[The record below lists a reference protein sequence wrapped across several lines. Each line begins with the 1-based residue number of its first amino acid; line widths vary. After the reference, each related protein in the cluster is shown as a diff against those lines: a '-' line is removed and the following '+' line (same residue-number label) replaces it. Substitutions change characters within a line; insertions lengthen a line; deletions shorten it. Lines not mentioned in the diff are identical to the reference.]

1 MSVKLWSSTIL
12 ILLGHLSRYL
22 IHINSCSNIISLR
35 SHSHSGA
42 ITALTFSESGLISA
56 SEDCTICMW
65 DVVNQVII
73 RRFNHGKGKHNL
85 QRLFCLLL
93 SFTQEGVCYL
103 LGSVKLYVVEELS
116 IHLAYGIW
124 LLMNWSNGKILKYQ
138 FSINEQKKIIWTGNV
153 CFYVSHALASVVES
167 NMLCM
172 MGNPNIEKKI
182 VLWFS

>member
-42 ITALTFSESGLISA
+42 ITALTFSESGLMSA

-93 SFTQEGVCYL
+93 SFTQEGVCYS

-116 IHLAYGIW
+116 IHLAYVVFGCWWIGV
-124 LLMNWSNGKILKYQ
+124 MGKSWNTNFQLI
-138 FSINEQKKIIWTGNV
+138 SRKK
-153 CFYVSHALASVVES
+153 
-167 NMLCM
+167 
-172 MGNPNIEKKI
+172 
-182 VLWFS
+182 WFEREMYAFIFHMH